1 MNWKSAIRPACY
13 VVAAAGQTL
22 ALGIKDG
29 PMTWQDWARLV
40 LSSLVASAV
49 TLKALYDQE
58 AEPLAKRDAEG
69 I

>member
-1 MNWKSAIRPACY
+1 MNSKAIIRPLVY
-13 VVAAAGQTL
+13 VVASAGQTL

-40 LSSLVASAV
+40 LSSLVAAAV
-49 TLKALYDQE
+49 TLKALYDQD
-58 AEPLAKRDAEG
+58 AEPLAKPKVDG